1 MWLVDWCLGLM
12 CLLFRFGLCGWSVR
26 SAVLCCWCCI
36 GGLFLGWLVLGVIW
50 WFYGCFR
57 LCALPMFAN
66 LVLVL
71 FLGLL
76 VAWCNLLRFSD
87 ARDFV
92 V

>member
-1 MWLVDWCLGLM
+1 MLLVLYLWFVSWVVG
-12 CLLFRFGLCGWSVR
+12 
-26 SAVLCCWCCI
+26 
-36 GGLFLGWLVLGVIW
+36 LGVIW

-57 LCALPMFAN
+57 LCALPMFVN

-76 VAWCNLLRFSD
+76 VAWCNLLRFRD